1 VFGLCGN
8 PAAPSQ
14 RLPLERLPARI
25 ADPDADHLCRRAA
38 GGRDDLALHRCKA
51 FVDEAGDQVSIEFIG
66 EHEKVLDDAVRM
78 LASSASARR
87 CSLLSLS
94 SRGGCHPAPAWGS
107 ATSRSS
113 RKRSRRK
120 PRQGS
125 PTPRAAEPQPAA
137 QPEQTAKRV
146 KKPRKINRKLTNE
159 NPRRLM
165 TGRVQNSMDLTLHR
179 QMMIRQHPSPRL

>member
-1 VFGLCGN
+1 
-8 PAAPSQ
+8 
-14 RLPLERLPARI
+14 
-25 ADPDADHLCRRAA
+25 
-38 GGRDDLALHRCKA
+38 
-51 FVDEAGDQVSIEFIG
+51 
-66 EHEKVLDDAVRM
+66 M